1 MDIPSNHLITMPL
14 LSTPGGL
21 IFDCD
26 GTLADT
32 MPLHYLAW
40 REILDAYTTPGLY
53 FPETQFYDWGGVSA
67 KEILERLNAAH
78 GLTLDVATITHEKEM
93 SYRKRIPTLTGIAP
107 VLAEVTRFHGVIPM
121 AVVSGGM
128 RELVEESL
136 DVLGIKEK
144 FVAIIGSE
152 DVARSKPDP
161 EGMLKAAQIMGVA
174 PEQCV
179 VYEDAAMGI
188 WAAHRAGMR
197 CVNVLDRTFA

>member
-1 MDIPSNHLITMPL
+1 MNIPTDHLIPMPL
-14 LSTPGGL
+14 DFTPGGL

-40 REILDAYTTPGLY
+40 REILDQYTTPGLY

-78 GLTLDVATITHEKEM
+78 GLTLDVAAITHEKEM
-93 SYRKRIPTLTGIAP
+93 SYRTRIPTLQGIAP
-107 VLAEVTRFHGVIPM
+107 VISEVIRFYGVIPM

-128 RELVEESL
+128 RALVAESL

-152 DVARSKPDP
+152 DVTRSKPGP
-161 EGMLKAAQIMGVA
+161 EGMLQAAQIMGVA
-174 PEQCV
+174 PDRCV
-179 VYEDAAMGI
+179 VYEDAGMGI
-188 WAAHRAGMR
+188 LAAHRAGMK
-197 CVNVLDRTFA
+197 CVNILNWL

>member
-1 MDIPSNHLITMPL
+1 MNIPSNHLVPMPL
-14 LSTPGGL
+14 ASTPGGL

-40 REILDAYTTPGLY
+40 REILDAHTTPGLY
-53 FPETQFYDWGGVSA
+53 FPEAQFYAWGGVSA
-67 KEILERLNAAH
+67 KEILERLNVAH
-78 GLTLDVATITHEKEM
+78 GLTLDVVAITHEKEM

-107 VLAEVTRFHGVIPM
+107 VLAEVARFHGVIPM

-128 RELVEESL
+128 RELVKESL
-136 DVLGIKEK
+136 DVLGIKEQ
-144 FVAIIGSE
+144 FVTVIGSE
-152 DVARSKPDP
+152 DVTRSKPDP

-174 PEQCV
+174 AEKCV

-188 WAAHRAGMR
+188 LAAHRAGMQ
-197 CVNVLDRTFA
+197 CVNVLEWI